1 MEILNIIK
9 ESFLGNIG
17 EILFGLVT
25 AFFAFLGTVVKNMA
39 DEYIKDKEKREI
51 VKTVVKAVEQM
62 HHGLK
67 GSDKLRK
74 AMESASEM
82 LLEKGIRITELE
94 LLMLIEAA
102 VCEFNDAF
110 NKEEWKNSLDE
121 ATSSDEPVLGGDTYT
136 ETETEPDEEVTAETY
151 G

>member
-9 ESFLGNIG
+9 DGLINNLG
-17 EILFGLVT
+17 EILFGLAT
-25 AFFAFLGTVVKNMA
+25 TIFGFFAAIAKKMA
-39 DEYIKDKEKREI
+39 DEYMANKEKKEI
-51 VKTVVKAVEQM
+51 VRTVVMGVEQM

-67 GSDKLRK
+67 GSDKLKK